1 MTTNLE
7 RYKKDLDKLIE
18 KGQRLQLGLI
28 KELGMLDQLENKEEL
43 LKSIKPLNFNS
54 NYEDWYTE
62 SLAIITQL
70 LPSRLNDF
78 IVLYKNEKRKD
89 IDFLTYTIS
98 DHLLGLVTR
107 KFGEI
112 KADGKAAF
120 PKFQQQ
126 FKILASLKNRFESS
140 LFDIKQIV
148 QADLFD
154 SEIETS
160 KELNKKGFHR
170 AAGVIGGV
178 VLEKHLSQVCDNHK
192 ILLRKKYPTISDFND
207 TLKEKE
213 IIDVPT
219 WRFIQRLGDIRN
231 LCGHNKDKEPTK
243 EDVEELLAGIDKIIK
258 SIY

>member
-1 MTTNLE
+1 MTTNLD

-18 KGQRLQLGLI
+18 KGKRLQLGLI

-62 SLAIITQL
+62 SLAIISQL

-107 KFGEI
+107 SFGEV

-120 PKFQQQ
+120 PKFKQQ

-154 SEIETS
+154 SEIDTS

-178 VLEKHLSQVCDNHK
+178 VLERHLSQVCDNHK
-192 ILLRKKYPTISDFND
+192 ILIRKKYPTISDLND

-219 WRFIQRLGDIRN
+219 
-231 LCGHNKDKEPTK
+231 
-243 EDVEELLAGIDKIIK
+243 
-258 SIY
+258 

>member
-7 RYKKDLDKLIE
+7 RYRKDLDKLIE

-98 DHLLGLVTR
+98 DH
-107 KFGEI
+107 
-112 KADGKAAF
+112 
-120 PKFQQQ
+120 
-126 FKILASLKNRFESS
+126 
-140 LFDIKQIV
+140 
-148 QADLFD
+148 
-154 SEIETS
+154 
-160 KELNKKGFHR
+160 
-170 AAGVIGGV
+170 
-178 VLEKHLSQVCDNHK
+178 
-192 ILLRKKYPTISDFND
+192 
-207 TLKEKE
+207 
-213 IIDVPT
+213 
-219 WRFIQRLGDIRN
+219 
-231 LCGHNKDKEPTK
+231 
-243 EDVEELLAGIDKIIK
+243 
-258 SIY
+258 